1 MRRFRKTESKSSR
14 DRVSITFVSM
24 VVGVMLFLVPASAL
38 AEPASL
44 VSVTGQPGENHP
56 TSAWCLP
63 STVRS
68 EFLQVATSDE
78 VGVDGYFL
86 QKNVKTFNVVGPK
99 DTTFTD
105 EFEFEPGRY
114 YVHVGT
120 HDSRA
125 TGHPEI
131 PLIEF
136 SNVLAF
142 DVVGG
147 PNIVGTAGA
156 CPVPGGGGGGG
167 GGGGVTD
174 KVAPIT
180 SLRFPRVQDVDK
192 LYVKVHTSETATI
205 KATGTVRVG
214 NASKVYRFKTS
225 TLTLP
230 GNASTKV
237 RLKLAKKK
245 LKAVKRALRGK
256 RRLKAKITI
265 TATDAAGNR
274 RTKKATLRIK
284 N

>member
-1 MRRFRKTESKSSR
+1 MRRFRKTQSESCSY
-14 DRVSITFVSM
+14 RVSIAFVP
-24 VVGVMLFLVPASAL
+24 VLLGVMLCLFPASA
-38 AEPASL
+38 PAQPSLL

-56 TSAWCLP
+56 TFRWCLP

-78 VGVDGYFL
+78 VGADGYFL
-86 QKNVKTFNVVGPK
+86 QKNVKSFNVVGRS

-120 HDSRA
+120 HDSRSS
-125 TGHPEI
+125 GHPEI

-136 SNVLAF
+136 SNVLPF

-147 PNIVGTAGA
+147 PNIAGTQGS
-156 CPVPGGGGGGG
+156 CPVAGGGGG
-167 GGGGVTD
+167 GGGGVAD
-174 KVAPIT
+174 KVAPVT
-180 SLRFPRVQDVDK
+180 SLRFPRVQDIDK

-205 KATGTVRVG
+205 RATGTIRVR

-225 TLTLP
+225 TLSLA

-245 LKAVKRALRGK
+245 LKAVKRALRKK
-256 RRLKAKITI
+256 RRLKAKITV

-274 RTKKATLRIK
+274 RAKKATLRIK